1 MADKKYFL
9 AFDLGASSGRAI
21 LGVLENGKLDLQEVH
36 RFENGHKRVGDSLYW
51 DYPTLAEE
59 LKNGKPRRR
68 LWGTRI
74 KKFDGRWFPN
84 VLEVETLGSG
94 HRTKII
100 VDDLKINR

>member
-1 MADKKYFL
+1 M
-9 AFDLGASSGRAI
+9 
-21 LGVLENGKLDLQEVH
+21 Q
-36 RFENGHKRVGDSLYW
+36 
-51 DYPTLAEE
+51 AEE
-59 LKNGKPRRR
+59 LRDGKPRRR

-100 VDDLKINR
+100 VDDLKVNE